1 MTAMTK
7 TLASHVGG
15 AWVTGKTGSAG
26 EGKPSQLVNPT
37 TEAVLA
43 ETSTEGV
50 DMRAAVTFAR
60 DVGGKALRALTFK
73 ERGEALRKV
82 SRAIHAHRDELIAL
96 AIENA
101 GNTRGD
107 AKFDID
113 GASATLAAYADLGT
127 ELGDTRLLV
136 DGEPSNIGRS
146 SKLTG
151 QHVWTPRQGVAV
163 HINAFNFP
171 AWGLAEKAAVAL
183 LAGVPVLSKPAT
195 STALMAHRLVEII
208 VEEDL
213 LPRGAL
219 SFLAGSTN
227 DLVDHLD
234 HQDVLAFT
242 GSGAVGAQLR
252 GSQGVVA
259 RSVRVNVEADSLN
272 AAILGPDAEP
282 GSETF
287 DLFLRDV
294 VRDVVQKAGQK
305 CTAIRRVFV
314 PKDRLDAVREAIVER
329 LADVKVGDPSRDDV
343 GMGPLATK
351 KQWLDVK
358 KALDA
363 FVQQGAKMV
372 FGGPEGRCAAPIGAP
387 PGKGFFLSPI
397 LLECAS
403 LDAVPAIHAHEV
415 FGPSTTLLPYEA
427 HDAQETQG
435 AASRLVDVIRRGG
448 GGLVASLYS
457 DDKAFTR
464 ALVFGIASAHGR
476 LVLGSEKIAA
486 ASIPPGTVMPNLVH
500 GGPGRAGGG
509 EELGGLRGLSLYLQR
524 TAIQGYGPLVASLVA
539 DGKRIG

>member
-1 MTAMTK
+1 MTTSK
-7 TLASHVGG
+7 TLASFVGG
-15 AWVTGKTGSAG
+15 AWVTGK
-26 EGKPSQLVNPT
+26 GKPAQLVNPT
-37 TEAVLA
+37 TEEVLA

-50 DMRAAVTFAR
+50 DMRAAVTYAR
-60 DVGGKALRALTFK
+60 DVGGKALRALSFK

-96 AIENA
+96 GIANA

-127 ELGDTRLLV
+127 ELGDAKLLV

-151 QHVWTPRQGVAV
+151 QHVWTPREGVAV

-171 AWGLAEKAAVAL
+171 AWGLAEKAAVAI
-183 LAGVPVLSKPAT
+183 LAGVPVISKPAT

-208 VEEDL
+208 VAEDL
-213 LPRGAL
+213 LPKGAL
-219 SFLAGSTN
+219 GFLAGSTN

-252 GSQGVVA
+252 GSKGVVE

-287 DLFLRDV
+287 DLFVRDV

-314 PKDRLDAVREAIVER
+314 PKDRLEAVRDAIVER
-329 LADVKVGDPSRDDV
+329 LADVKVGDPSREDV

-351 KQWLDVK
+351 KQLADVK
-358 KALDA
+358 KALDS
-363 FVQQGAKMV
+363 FVQQGATMV
-372 FGGPEGRCAAPIGAP
+372 FGAKGCDAPLGVAA
-387 PGKGFFLSPI
+387 GKGFFLSPV

-403 LDAVPAIHAHEV
+403 VDAVPAIHEHEV
-415 FGPSTTLLPYEA
+415 FGPSTTLLPYD
-427 HDAQETQG
+427 DAAQVVST
-435 AASRLVDVIRRGG
+435 VRRGG
-448 GGLVASLYS
+448 GGLVASLYT
-457 DDKAFTR
+457 DDKSFTR
-464 ALVFGIASAHGR
+464 TIVFGIASAHGR
-476 LVLGSEKIAA
+476 LVIGNEKIAA
-486 ASIPPGTVMPNLVH
+486 ASIPPGTVLPNLVH

-509 EELGGLRGLSLYLQR
+509 EELGGLRGMSLYLQR
-524 TAIQGYGPLVASLVA
+524 TALQGYGPLVAALVA
-539 DGKRIG
+539 EGKRIA

>member
-1 MTAMTK
+1 MRRVSATGRVDVSRNGGEVYTSARPRHHGTMTTTK
-7 TLASHVGG
+7 TLSSHVGG
-15 AWVTGKTGSAG
+15 AWVSGK
-26 EGKPSQLVNPT
+26 GKLAQLVNPT
-37 TEAVLA
+37 TEEVLA

-50 DMRAAVTFAR
+50 DMAAAVTYAR
-60 DVGGKALRALTFK
+60 DVGGKALRALSFK

-96 AIENA
+96 GIANA

-151 QHVWTPRQGVAV
+151 QHVWTPREGVAV

-171 AWGLAEKAAVAL
+171 AWGLAEKAAVAI
-183 LAGVPVLSKPAT
+183 LAGVPVISKPAT
-195 STALMAHRLVEII
+195 STALMAHRLMEII
-208 VEEDL
+208 VTEDL
-213 LPRGAL
+213 LPKGAL

-252 GSQGVVA
+252 GSKGVVA

-287 DLFLRDV
+287 DLFVRDV

-305 CTAIRRVFV
+305 CTAIRRAFV
-314 PKDRLDAVREAIVER
+314 PKDRLRAVREAIIER
-329 LADVKVGDPSRDDV
+329 LADVKVCDPSRD
-343 GMGPLATK
+343 
-351 KQWLDVK
+351 
-358 KALDA
+358 
-363 FVQQGAKMV
+363 
-372 FGGPEGRCAAPIGAP
+372 
-387 PGKGFFLSPI
+387 
-397 LLECAS
+397 
-403 LDAVPAIHAHEV
+403 
-415 FGPSTTLLPYEA
+415 
-427 HDAQETQG
+427 
-435 AASRLVDVIRRGG
+435 
-448 GGLVASLYS
+448 
-457 DDKAFTR
+457 
-464 ALVFGIASAHGR
+464 
-476 LVLGSEKIAA
+476 
-486 ASIPPGTVMPNLVH
+486 
-500 GGPGRAGGG
+500 
-509 EELGGLRGLSLYLQR
+509 
-524 TAIQGYGPLVASLVA
+524 
-539 DGKRIG
+539 